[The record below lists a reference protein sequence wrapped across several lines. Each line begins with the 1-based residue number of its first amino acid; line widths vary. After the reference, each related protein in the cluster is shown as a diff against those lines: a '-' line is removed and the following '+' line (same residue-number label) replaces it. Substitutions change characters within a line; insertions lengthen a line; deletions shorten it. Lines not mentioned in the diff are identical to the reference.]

1 MTLPDLRSAQQA
13 IVVVVLAL
21 SPSVSAAPDS
31 IWIANVVTVDDA
43 RPRAEA
49 VAVEDGRISAVGAVD
64 EVLALADERTRIER
78 PDGVLVPGFV
88 DAHGHVWLTGVQSLF
103 ADLLPPPDGGVRD
116 LADLAATLKAWAE
129 GEALDLPGGWIVGM
143 GYDDAELVEQRHPT
157 RAELDAVSSTRP
169 VFAIHQSLHLGAVNS
184 VALARLGIHADTP
197 DPRGG
202 HYRRGADGEPNGV
215 LEETAFRAALG
226 PIFGGL
232 QNLGSERIVQGGL
245 ETYMANGFT
254 TAQDGAASPASVGD
268 FTRAAAQ
275 APLPIDVVAFPVMGA
290 ALADAVSERIG
301 TPYEGG
307 FRVGGVK
314 LVLDGSPQG
323 KTAWLTRRYHVVPDG
338 RGPGYAG
345 YPTYPNA
352 RVVEWIDLAFERAW
366 PVLAHAN
373 GDAAADQLIRAVR
386 KATERQGLGDRRTV
400 MIHAQTVRDDQ
411 LEAMAELDVVPSF
424 FTAHTFYWGDWHRDS
439 VLGPV
444 RADRISP
451 TRSARD
457 RGLQFTAHHDS
468 PVVKPNPL
476 RILHATVNRRT
487 RSGDILGPSERVDAL
502 TALKATTLWAA
513 RQHFEEADKGSIE
526 VGKLAD
532 FALLSGD
539 PLTVPADELMAL
551 SVRGTI
557 KRGEWVY
564 RATP

>member
-1 MTLPDLRSAQQA
+1 M
-13 IVVVVLAL
+13 
-21 SPSVSAAPDS
+21 
-31 IWIANVVTVDDA
+31 
-43 RPRAEA
+43 
-49 VAVEDGRISAVGAVD
+49 
-64 EVLALADERTRIER
+64 
-78 PDGVLVPGFV
+78 
-88 DAHGHVWLTGVQSLF
+88 
-103 ADLLPPPDGGVRD
+103 
-116 LADLAATLKAWAE
+116 
-129 GEALDLPGGWIVGM
+129 
-143 GYDDAELVEQRHPT
+143 
-157 RAELDAVSSTRP
+157 
-169 VFAIHQSLHLGAVNS
+169 NS
-184 VALARLGIHADTP
+184 VALARLGIRADTP
-197 DPRGG
+197 DPPGG

-232 QNLGSERIVQGGL
+232 QNLGSERIVRGGL

-254 TAQDGAASPASVGD
+254 TAQDGAANPASVGD
-268 FTRAAAQ
+268 FTRAAAE
-275 APLPIDVVAFPVMGA
+275 APLPIDVIAFPIMEA

-301 TPYEGG
+301 APYRGG

-338 RGPGYAG
+338 RGPEYAG
-345 YPTYPNA
+345 YATYPDA
-352 RVVEWIDLAFERAW
+352 RVAAWIDLAFERAW
-366 PVLAHAN
+366 PGRAAK
-373 GDAAADQLIRAVR
+373 DAAADQLIRAVR
-386 KATERQGLGDRRTV
+386 KATDRRGRGDRRTV

-411 LEAMAELDVVPSF
+411 LDAMADLDMVPSF

-451 TRSARD
+451 TRSALD
-457 RGLQFTAHHDS
+457 RGLRFTAHHDS

-502 TALKATTLWAA
+502 TALKSTTLWAA
-513 RQHFEEADKGSIE
+513 RQHFEEGDKGSIE

-532 FALLSGD
+532 FAVLSGD
-539 PLTVPADELMAL
+539 PLRVPIDALMAL
-551 SVRGTI
+551 SVRGTV

-564 RATP
+564 RAAP

>member
-1 MTLPDLRSAQQA
+1 MNLSNSGSARLT
-13 IVVVVLAL
+13 IVLATL
-21 SPSVSAAPDS
+21 ALGPMAFAAPDS
-31 IWIANVVTVDDA
+31 IWIADVITVDDA

-49 VAVEDGRISAVGAVD
+49 VAVEDGRISAVGSAG
-64 EVLALADERTRIER
+64 EVLSLAGARTRIER
-78 PDGVLVPGFV
+78 PDGVLVPGFI

-103 ADLLPPPDGGVRD
+103 ADLLPPPDGGVRSLDD
-116 LADLAATLKAWAE
+116 LANTLEAWAE
-129 GEALDLPGGWIVGM
+129 AETLDLPGGWIVGM
-143 GYDDAELVEQRHPT
+143 GYDDAELVERRHPT

-184 VALARLGIHADTP
+184 VALARLGINSDTP
-197 DPRGG
+197 DPPGG
-202 HYRRGADGEPNGV
+202 HYRRDAEGKPNGV

-226 PIFGGL
+226 PVFGGL
-232 QNLGSERIVQGGL
+232 QTLGGEHIVQAGL
-245 ETYMANGFT
+245 KTYIANGFT
-254 TAQDGAASPASVGD
+254 TAQDGAASPSSVAD
-268 FTRAAAQ
+268 FTRVAAEG
-275 APLPIDVVAFPVMGA
+275 PLPIDVVAFPIMEA

-301 TPYEGG
+301 APYEAG

-323 KTAWLTRRYHVVPDG
+323 KTAWLSRRYHVVPEG
-338 RGPGYAG
+338 RGPEYAG
-345 YPTYPNA
+345 YPTYPDA
-352 RVVEWIDLAFERAW
+352 SVMEWIDLAFEREW

-386 KATERQGLGDRRTV
+386 KATERQGRGDRRTV

-411 LEAMAELDVVPSF
+411 LDAMAELDVVPSF

-457 RGLQFTAHHDS
+457 RGLRFTAHHDS

-476 RILHATVNRRT
+476 RVLHATVNRRT

-539 PLTVPADELMAL
+539 PLTVPADGLMAL

-564 RATP
+564 RTAP